1 MLMGSEVLLAVRNSG
16 IGTGLL
22 QKQLARERNI
32 LYSKRSTGIKSALV
46 RLAHKS
52 PTQSRIY
59 DSKIAGGFC
68 LLKLFFFL
76 KKTAEN
82 VDPLYERLQHFGK
95 LFFTLFI

>member
-1 MLMGSEVLLAVRNSG
+1 MGSAVLLAARDSG
-16 IGTGLL
+16 IGAVLL

-59 DSKIAGGFC
+59 DSKIAGGLC

-76 KKTAEN
+76 R
-82 VDPLYERLQHFGK
+82 RLPRM
-95 LFFTLFI
+95 